1 MKNGHIQLN
10 IRTPKEIININK
22 VTKTEKEFDTV
33 KFFREVKVKIAKE
46 TKGMNFAELKEC
58 IYKRQLRKQSILP
71 IL

>member
-46 TKGMNFAELKEC
+46 AKGMNFAELKEC
-58 IYKRQLRKQSILP
+58 IYKRLLLKQSVLP
-71 IL
+71 IF